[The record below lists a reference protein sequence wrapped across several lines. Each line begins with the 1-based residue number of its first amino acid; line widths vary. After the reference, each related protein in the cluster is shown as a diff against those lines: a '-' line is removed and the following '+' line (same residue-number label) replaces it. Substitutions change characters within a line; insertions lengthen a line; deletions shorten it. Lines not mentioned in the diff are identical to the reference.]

1 MPQTA
6 DPLAKGEDV
15 NTWLRGT
22 TDSLTPKTFELL
34 LFLII
39 ILVLRRF
46 LTQDSSQNNNH
57 EELVKIASS
66 LSYAFTT
73 QLKLSDKHITHLQE
87 ELTCAQRRID
97 KLEVKVQDQL
107 KAPNESEQETTEQV
121 KELQAA
127 LTAAQLDQH
136 AKAAQ
141 EDLVNRLQYANQLL
155 EKAKHD
161 ISNKNAEISAL
172 KDHLER
178 YRIEMDNLTPQLDD
192 TNDQLY
198 MVRRGLKHAYA
209 QKQEPKREK
218 PHSASPLLS
227 RAESHVQELVYSE
240 RSEGPQPKTSPAFA
254 TELFPVNER
263 KPPIQADLGAAPGMT
278 IKDLDKLSKNV
289 SKFNP
294 NSTGGHTIQAH
305 LQDIDFYLEMR
316 PHVTDRDRL
325 YLLRATSSSEVWN
338 FLDRQPSR
346 TKSDYQLLREVLIK
360 EFTDPDSE
368 HGLLTALETKQGRQ
382 EAPQAYYNRLRQ
394 AYFGA
399 HNEPDL
405 EEDVNFKSLFLR
417 NLHPGVSHHLGVMAC
432 PRSMTIQQLR
442 DLTQKAYNKQKM
454 ASKKGDK
461 TSTLLNSVNKDSSLA
476 LDDTQMHHQTRVL
489 HQEHRERDPH
499 VHESY
504 QPNFWK
510 NPWDQPRFS
519 RNAKDSNNWKPN
531 QTSKGNRL
539 THSRASR
546 RVKRQRNPPQHYSD
560 MHSAEYAPEPYSLP
574 SEDME
579 QVMSQLNEFLQD
591 KLNTD
596 DYEIE
601 SCSLWPA
608 TERKADDRMVHHHI
622 RDDKHLFNNHTGQA
636 SLSRPTV
643 DENWGTREHHL
654 THPSLTSKL
663 LNELQL
669 LEPHSC
675 LCNSNHQ
682 STEGQKVCHIQ
693 KVAQEECN
701 KGDKVCSPASHS
713 HAKLPPTVC

>member
-6 DPLAKGEDV
+6 DPLAKGEEV

-39 ILVLRRF
+39 ILGLRRF

-127 LTAAQLDQH
+127 LTAAQLDQQH

-141 EDLVNRLQYANQLL
+141 EGLVNRLQYANQLL

-172 KDHLER
+172 NDHLER

-240 RSEGPQPKTSPAFA
+240 R
-254 TELFPVNER
+254 

-278 IKDLDKLSKNV
+278 IKDLDKLSKNI

-325 YLLRATSSSEVWN
+325 YLLRATSSSEVRN

-382 EAPQAYYNRLRQ
+382 EAPQ

-476 LDDTQMHHQTRVL
+476 LDDTQMHHNTRVI

-539 THSRASR
+539 THPRASR

-601 SCSLWPA
+601 SCSL
-608 TERKADDRMVHHHI
+608 
-622 RDDKHLFNNHTGQA
+622 
-636 SLSRPTV
+636 
-643 DENWGTREHHL
+643 
-654 THPSLTSKL
+654 
-663 LNELQL
+663 
-669 LEPHSC
+669 
-675 LCNSNHQ
+675 
-682 STEGQKVCHIQ
+682 
-693 KVAQEECN
+693 
-701 KGDKVCSPASHS
+701 
-713 HAKLPPTVC
+713 

>member
-6 DPLAKGEDV
+6 DPLAQGEDV

-46 LTQDSSQNNNH
+46 LTQNSSQNNNH
-57 EELVKIASS
+57 EELVKITSS

-127 LTAAQLDQH
+127 LTAAQLDQQH

-141 EDLVNRLQYANQLL
+141 KDLENRLQYANQLL

-178 YRIEMDNLTPQLDD
+178 YRIKMDNLTQQLDD

-198 MVRRGLKHAYA
+198 MVRRELKHAYE

-218 PHSASPLLS
+218 QHSASPLLS

-316 PHVTDRDRL
+316 PQVTDRDRL
-325 YLLRATSSSEVWN
+325 YLLRATSSS
-338 FLDRQPSR
+338 
-346 TKSDYQLLREVLIK
+346 
-360 EFTDPDSE
+360 
-368 HGLLTALETKQGRQ
+368 
-382 EAPQAYYNRLRQ
+382 
-394 AYFGA
+394 
-399 HNEPDL
+399 
-405 EEDVNFKSLFLR
+405 
-417 NLHPGVSHHLGVMAC
+417 
-432 PRSMTIQQLR
+432 
-442 DLTQKAYNKQKM
+442 
-454 ASKKGDK
+454 
-461 TSTLLNSVNKDSSLA
+461 
-476 LDDTQMHHQTRVL
+476 
-489 HQEHRERDPH
+489 
-499 VHESY
+499 
-504 QPNFWK
+504 
-510 NPWDQPRFS
+510 
-519 RNAKDSNNWKPN
+519 
-531 QTSKGNRL
+531 
-539 THSRASR
+539 
-546 RVKRQRNPPQHYSD
+546 
-560 MHSAEYAPEPYSLP
+560 
-574 SEDME
+574 
-579 QVMSQLNEFLQD
+579 
-591 KLNTD
+591 
-596 DYEIE
+596 
-601 SCSLWPA
+601 
-608 TERKADDRMVHHHI
+608 
-622 RDDKHLFNNHTGQA
+622 
-636 SLSRPTV
+636 
-643 DENWGTREHHL
+643 
-654 THPSLTSKL
+654 
-663 LNELQL
+663 
-669 LEPHSC
+669 
-675 LCNSNHQ
+675 
-682 STEGQKVCHIQ
+682 
-693 KVAQEECN
+693 
-701 KGDKVCSPASHS
+701 
-713 HAKLPPTVC
+713 

>member
-6 DPLAKGEDV
+6 DPLAQGEDV

-57 EELVKIASS
+57 EELVKITSS

-121 KELQAA
+121 KELQAP
-127 LTAAQLDQH
+127 LTAAQLDQQH

-141 EDLVNRLQYANQLL
+141 KDLKNRLQYANQLL

-178 YRIEMDNLTPQLDD
+178 YRIKMDNLTQQLDD

-198 MVRRGLKHAYA
+198 MVRRELKHAYE
-209 QKQEPKREK
+209 QK
-218 PHSASPLLS
+218 
-227 RAESHVQELVYSE
+227 
-240 RSEGPQPKTSPAFA
+240 
-254 TELFPVNER
+254 
-263 KPPIQADLGAAPGMT
+263 
-278 IKDLDKLSKNV
+278 
-289 SKFNP
+289 
-294 NSTGGHTIQAH
+294 
-305 LQDIDFYLEMR
+305 
-316 PHVTDRDRL
+316 
-325 YLLRATSSSEVWN
+325 
-338 FLDRQPSR
+338 
-346 TKSDYQLLREVLIK
+346 
-360 EFTDPDSE
+360 
-368 HGLLTALETKQGRQ
+368 
-382 EAPQAYYNRLRQ
+382 
-394 AYFGA
+394 
-399 HNEPDL
+399 
-405 EEDVNFKSLFLR
+405 
-417 NLHPGVSHHLGVMAC
+417 
-432 PRSMTIQQLR
+432 
-442 DLTQKAYNKQKM
+442 
-454 ASKKGDK
+454 
-461 TSTLLNSVNKDSSLA
+461 
-476 LDDTQMHHQTRVL
+476 
-489 HQEHRERDPH
+489 QEHRERDPH

-519 RNAKDSNNWKPN
+519 RNAKGSNNWKPN

-539 THSRASR
+539 THPRASR
-546 RVKRQRNPPQHYSD
+546 RGKRQRNPPQHYSD

-601 SCSLWPA
+601 SCSL
-608 TERKADDRMVHHHI
+608 
-622 RDDKHLFNNHTGQA
+622 
-636 SLSRPTV
+636 
-643 DENWGTREHHL
+643 
-654 THPSLTSKL
+654 
-663 LNELQL
+663 
-669 LEPHSC
+669 
-675 LCNSNHQ
+675 
-682 STEGQKVCHIQ
+682 
-693 KVAQEECN
+693 
-701 KGDKVCSPASHS
+701 
-713 HAKLPPTVC
+713 

>member
-6 DPLAKGEDV
+6 DPLAQGEDV

-46 LTQDSSQNNNH
+46 LTQNSSQNNNH
-57 EELVKIASS
+57 EELVKITSS

-127 LTAAQLDQH
+127 LTAAQLDQQH

-141 EDLVNRLQYANQLL
+141 KDLVNRLQYANQLL

-178 YRIEMDNLTPQLDD
+178 YRIEMDNLTQQLDD
-192 TNDQLY
+192 ANDQLY
-198 MVRRGLKHAYA
+198 MVRRELKHAYE

-218 PHSASPLLS
+218 QHSASPLLS

-294 NSTGGHTIQAH
+294 NSTGGHTIQAR

-316 PHVTDRDRL
+316 PQVTDRDRL
-325 YLLRATSSSEVWN
+325 YLLRATSSSEVRN

-346 TKSDYQLLREVLIK
+346 TKSAYQLLCEVLIK

-394 AYFGA
+394 A
-399 HNEPDL
+399 
-405 EEDVNFKSLFLR
+405 
-417 NLHPGVSHHLGVMAC
+417 
-432 PRSMTIQQLR
+432 
-442 DLTQKAYNKQKM
+442 
-454 ASKKGDK
+454 
-461 TSTLLNSVNKDSSLA
+461 
-476 LDDTQMHHQTRVL
+476 
-489 HQEHRERDPH
+489 
-499 VHESY
+499 
-504 QPNFWK
+504 
-510 NPWDQPRFS
+510 
-519 RNAKDSNNWKPN
+519 
-531 QTSKGNRL
+531 
-539 THSRASR
+539 
-546 RVKRQRNPPQHYSD
+546 
-560 MHSAEYAPEPYSLP
+560 
-574 SEDME
+574 
-579 QVMSQLNEFLQD
+579 
-591 KLNTD
+591 
-596 DYEIE
+596 
-601 SCSLWPA
+601 
-608 TERKADDRMVHHHI
+608 
-622 RDDKHLFNNHTGQA
+622 
-636 SLSRPTV
+636 
-643 DENWGTREHHL
+643 
-654 THPSLTSKL
+654 
-663 LNELQL
+663 
-669 LEPHSC
+669 
-675 LCNSNHQ
+675 
-682 STEGQKVCHIQ
+682 
-693 KVAQEECN
+693 
-701 KGDKVCSPASHS
+701 
-713 HAKLPPTVC
+713 

>member
-6 DPLAKGEDV
+6 DPLAQGEDV

-46 LTQDSSQNNNH
+46 LTQNSSQNNNH
-57 EELVKIASS
+57 VELVKITSS

-127 LTAAQLDQH
+127 LTAAQLDQQH

-198 MVRRGLKHAYA
+198 MVRRGLKHAYE

-240 RSEGPQPKTSPAFA
+240 RSEGAQPKTSPAFA

-263 KPPIQADLGAAPGMT
+263 KPPIQADLGAAPGMI

-294 NSTGGHTIQAH
+294 NSTGGHTLQAH

-316 PHVTDRDRL
+316 PQVTDRDRL
-325 YLLRATSSSEVWN
+325 YLLRATSSSEVRN
-338 FLDRQPSR
+338 FLD
-346 TKSDYQLLREVLIK
+346 
-360 EFTDPDSE
+360 
-368 HGLLTALETKQGRQ
+368 
-382 EAPQAYYNRLRQ
+382 
-394 AYFGA
+394 
-399 HNEPDL
+399 
-405 EEDVNFKSLFLR
+405 
-417 NLHPGVSHHLGVMAC
+417 
-432 PRSMTIQQLR
+432 
-442 DLTQKAYNKQKM
+442 
-454 ASKKGDK
+454 
-461 TSTLLNSVNKDSSLA
+461 
-476 LDDTQMHHQTRVL
+476 
-489 HQEHRERDPH
+489 
-499 VHESY
+499 
-504 QPNFWK
+504 
-510 NPWDQPRFS
+510 
-519 RNAKDSNNWKPN
+519 
-531 QTSKGNRL
+531 
-539 THSRASR
+539 
-546 RVKRQRNPPQHYSD
+546 
-560 MHSAEYAPEPYSLP
+560 
-574 SEDME
+574 
-579 QVMSQLNEFLQD
+579 
-591 KLNTD
+591 
-596 DYEIE
+596 
-601 SCSLWPA
+601 
-608 TERKADDRMVHHHI
+608 
-622 RDDKHLFNNHTGQA
+622 
-636 SLSRPTV
+636 
-643 DENWGTREHHL
+643 
-654 THPSLTSKL
+654 
-663 LNELQL
+663 
-669 LEPHSC
+669 
-675 LCNSNHQ
+675 
-682 STEGQKVCHIQ
+682 
-693 KVAQEECN
+693 
-701 KGDKVCSPASHS
+701 
-713 HAKLPPTVC
+713 